1 LGVVKFVGN
10 SCVPSCD
17 LYRKYFSQY
26 LENNYFYAILLTTSQ
41 VSASLGLEI
50 EVLISLKSLTASNNN
65 GFVLQIS
72 QNEATGNELNIFLTA
87 PGFHFNNDNTT
98 SLPLDL
104 DTANITQ
111 TATFNLTAL
120 HPGNTKIQAELYVG
134 ETYKTTLET
143 EVEVNAFEQT
153 QFRPLIAARSRPVP
167 QPSLILQVRTTWNAD
182 ISACVFNYH
191 IDSYQSRL
199 LFADNFDCASQSLS
213 AIWVQRTQQLLK
225 ATLEHT
231 ANSQPGDFR
240 SRLVSFGQYLFQ
252 SLFPEELQSTFRTI
266 ANLNHPF
273 TLLIIADQDAWF
285 PWELFHDGK
294 KFLGDRLIIGRW
306 FWELEKARPY
316 EFPVGAV
323 NVAHYANVEQPE
335 LWNQLFYSSGAP
347 PPIPMQAGI
356 FNGMSLF
363 ESIRGLHL
371 IRYGQSGD
379 AENRQ
384 DATVWIDNDND
395 IGEIEREVQPAK
407 LSLRRNHPL
416 ASLSYVNA
424 GQIELTALE
433 QTWASTFVRAGC
445 SAFVGSLWAV
455 QPDVEAAFIS
465 AFYNSIWS
473 GQSLAVA
480 FNTARRLAKAV
491 VPESFDWLAYVL
503 FGDPMARPYRP
514 VPGQGYAVVEPI
526 GQEIDDPVVPGTTV
540 RFRVSL
546 RRTPPVW
553 YENRLMEVAED
564 LTFDDLRVFIVT
576 SGLEVTPG
584 DSIIMT
590 STATGDYLGWFML
603 SVPPE
608 IETRSV
614 LVQVYFEDGIEPVHS
629 LRFSLKIGDGEVE
642 EV

>member
-1 LGVVKFVGN
+1 MAF
-10 SCVPSCD
+10 
-17 LYRKYFSQY
+17 Y
-26 LENNYFYAILLTTSQ
+26 L
-41 VSASLGLEI
+41 
-50 EVLISLKSLTASNNN
+50 VL
-65 GFVLQIS
+65 
-72 QNEATGNELNIFLTA
+72 
-87 PGFHFNNDNTT
+87 
-98 SLPLDL
+98 
-104 DTANITQ
+104 
-111 TATFNLTAL
+111 
-120 HPGNTKIQAELYVG
+120 
-134 ETYKTTLET
+134 
-143 EVEVNAFEQT
+143 
-153 QFRPLIAARSRPVP
+153 
-167 QPSLILQVRTTWNAD
+167 PSLA
-182 ISACVFNYH
+182 
-191 IDSYQSRL
+191 
-199 LFADNFDCASQSLS
+199 
-213 AIWVQRTQQLLK
+213 
-225 ATLEHT
+225 HT
-231 ANSQPGDFR
+231 
-240 SRLVSFGQYLFQ
+240 
-252 SLFPEELQSTFRTI
+252 E
-266 ANLNHPF
+266 NL
-273 TLLIIADQDAWF
+273 
-285 PWELFHDGK
+285 
-294 KFLGDRLIIGRW
+294 
-306 FWELEKARPY
+306 Y
-316 EFPVGAV
+316 
-323 NVAHYANVEQPE
+323 AHYANVEQPE
-335 LWNQLFYSSGAP
+335 LWNQLLYSSGAP
-347 PPIPMQAGI
+347 PPISMQAGI
-356 FNGMSLF
+356 FNDMNLF

-384 DATVWIDNDND
+384 DAPVRIDHDND

-416 ASLSYVNA
+416 VSLSYVNA

-491 VPESFDWLAYVL
+491 VPESVDWLAYAL

-526 GQEIDDPVVPGTTV
+526 GQEIDDPVAPGTTV
-540 RFRVSL
+540 RFRVTL

-576 SGLEVTPG
+576 SGLEVNPG

-590 STATGDYLGWFML
+590 PTASGDYLGWFML

-608 IETRSV
+608 METRSV